1 MHRAIQPLLPGGRRV
16 VGTAVTLA
24 IAGRIRRCCIM
35 RRGCCGRETSWWSI
49 AWGDDK
55 YACWGGGVAV
65 AVKATGVVAVDGPC
79 TDLAEIIASDFP
91 IWARGLAP
99 ITTRLY
105 DLGGG
110 MNVPVSCGGAV
121 VMPGDAVLADE
132 SGVLVIPRDE
142 VLAVAER
149 ALAMQDT
156 GKAREASV
164 RDAGARLGELS
175 GASAKVLAGLGKG

>member
-1 MHRAIQPLLPGGRRV
+1 
-16 VGTAVTLA
+16 
-24 IAGRIRRCCIM
+24 
-35 RRGCCGRETSWWSI
+35 
-49 AWGDDK
+49 
-55 YACWGGGVAV
+55 
-65 AVKATGVVAVDGPC
+65 
-79 TDLAEIIASDFP
+79 
-91 IWARGLAP
+91 
-99 ITTRLY
+99 
-105 DLGGG
+105 

-175 GASAKVLAGLGKG
+175 GASAKVLAGLGKVDARGERVFVLLYAGPIAYTKTRCVA